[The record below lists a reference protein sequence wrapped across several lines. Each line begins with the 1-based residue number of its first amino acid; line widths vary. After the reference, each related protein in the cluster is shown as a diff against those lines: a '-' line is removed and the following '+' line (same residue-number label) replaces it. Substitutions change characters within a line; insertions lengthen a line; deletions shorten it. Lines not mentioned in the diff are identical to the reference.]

1 MVWWNCLEEEIPIEE
16 NPLMD
21 RIKKQTFENIE
32 SIMDILIL
40 DIASD
45 IPFESME
52 SIYIRITFIG
62 IVFVHS
68 LTYMSSY
75 WSTKMKSFIR
85 FTSGGMNIH

>member
-1 MVWWNCLEEEIPIEE
+1 M
-16 NPLMD
+16 
-21 RIKKQTFENIE
+21 
-32 SIMDILIL
+32 SIYL
-40 DIASD
+40 DVASD

-62 IVFVHS
+62 IVFIHS

-85 FTSGGMNIH
+85 FTSGGIYIFNKIKGSNLSRVN